1 MSSKTMEGTLTILS
15 HGTSINYGYLYGTPC
30 LAGLDEGNEAMRFR
44 KPLGPVAT
52 LSTEKMETFSFS
64 LWNRKS
70 LDAWLKDEMPRR

>member
-1 MSSKTMEGTLTILS
+1 
-15 HGTSINYGYLYGTPC
+15 
-30 LAGLDEGNEAMRFR
+30 MRFR